1 MLMIRSFDTKRD
13 ALLNQYVAQKDLL
26 VQRVEQLKKYM
37 DKKLQKALENPLAN

>member
-1 MLMIRSFDTKRD
+1 MLILNGS
-13 ALLNQYVAQKDLL
+13 LLGSIYLLKNLL